1 MRRPAYLSM
10 WLCVVMA
17 PLAAATPTEALSPS
31 GEALAVVQATSVTGP
46 GGSRTLS
53 AAKPI
58 YSGDRIKTGTI
69 GEAQIRFLDDTKLV
83 VGPNSSI
90 VIDKFIF
97 NPDKT
102 LAGVT
107 MQMTKGA
114 FRFITGTGPKKAY
127 KITTPT
133 ATLGVRGTKFDVAV
147 GGKLGTGILVFDGAV
162 RMCNRVT
169 GRCTTIDRGCGAA
182 VAAPDGSLAAPR
194 SAADRV
200 ALIKAAFPLAVK
212 QGSLR
217 SDFKVS
223 TRDCGLTSAVPGLKT
238 PFREINFSPLGP
250 APGPGPQPG
259 PGPDDP
265 PGGNDNPGASGNTNG
280 GSHNGSS
287 NASDNA
293 RNDPGNSENSNAGGK
308 GKGKNKG

>member
-17 PLAAATPTEALSPS
+17 PLAVATPSRALSPS
-31 GEALAVVQATSVTGP
+31 GEALAVIQATSVTGP

-83 VGPNSSI
+83 VGPNSSM
-90 VIDKFIF
+90 VIDKFVF

-127 KITTPT
+127 TIQTPT
-133 ATLGVRGTKFDVAV
+133 ATLGIRGTKFDVAV
-147 GGKLGTGILVFDGAV
+147 GGKFGTGILVFDGAV

-182 VAAPDGSLAAPR
+182 VAAPDGSLASPR
-194 SAADRV
+194 SSADRV
-200 ALIKAAFPLAVK
+200 ALIKAAFPLALK

-217 SDFKVS
+217 SDFRVS
-223 TRDCGLTSAVPGLKT
+223 TRECGLASTPPGLKA
-238 PFREINFSPLGP
+238 PSFREINFSPIGP
-250 APGPGPQPG
+250 GPTPGPGPG
-259 PGPDDP
+259 PSDP

-280 GSHNGSS
+280 GSHSGSS
-287 NASDNA
+287 NASNNA
-293 RNDPGNSENSNAGGK
+293 RSDPGNSGNSSAGGK
-308 GKGKNKG
+308 GKGKKG